1 TQAISL
7 VFQKVIL
14 RLLQRINRSEGEK
27 SMNFIMTSQ
36 LVKVVRFM
44 TWIIS
49 ECLHLSDISIFT
61 EVSKMELK
69 HSISDYT
76 EAEFLQLVT
85 TICNADTSSEEELV
99 KLVTHFEEMTEHP
112 SGSDLIYYPKEGD
125 DDSPSGIVNTVKQ
138 WRAANGK
145 SGFKQG

>member
-1 TQAISL
+1 
-7 VFQKVIL
+7 
-14 RLLQRINRSEGEK
+14 
-27 SMNFIMTSQ
+27 
-36 LVKVVRFM
+36 
-44 TWIIS
+44 
-49 ECLHLSDISIFT
+49 
-61 EVSKMELK
+61 MELK

-125 DDSPSGIVNTVKQ
+125 DDSPSGIVSTVKQ

>member
-1 TQAISL
+1 
-7 VFQKVIL
+7 
-14 RLLQRINRSEGEK
+14 
-27 SMNFIMTSQ
+27 
-36 LVKVVRFM
+36 
-44 TWIIS
+44 
-49 ECLHLSDISIFT
+49 
-61 EVSKMELK
+61 MELK

-85 TICNADTSSEEELV
+85 TICDAEATSEEELD
-99 KLVTHFEEMTEHP
+99 KLITHFEEMTEHP
-112 SGSDLIYYPKEGD
+112 SGSDLIYWPKEGD